1 MHFQAK
7 DQGYG
12 HPFPDPAQLLLLKAA
27 LCEGEE
33 AILAWQ
39 AWQQAFDL
47 KDPLDAGSYR
57 TLPLLYRNLSRVLP
71 QEPLLPKLKAAYRQS
86 WYRNQQVLHRGLPA
100 LRLLR
105 GAGIEVMLLKGAAL
119 GPLWYG
125 DAGVRPM
132 ADLDVM
138 VCPADA
144 CRALDL
150 LKEAGWTPEEPGAVE
165 YNLRYG
171 RAMGLRDAEGW
182 ELDLHWHALFEGL
195 RHEGVD
201 LWRNA
206 APMELQDL
214 TVKVPEHAMMLV
226 HVMVHGL
233 RWNPEP
239 PIRWI
244 PDSLQVMRAMG
255 AGDWERVTEL
265 VRAYRIQL
273 PMLQALGYLKQH
285 FGAEVPEHIH
295 LALSNMST
303 GYAER
308 ALWKA
313 QLRPGAE
320 RLPEAFFPRLHYL
333 FGVYMRQ
340 SGRSG
345 LLPNLAGFPAF
356 LAYRTRG
363 KSRLQLLAYYAGRA
377 WRGRRKDTA
386 HPHPNTP

>member
-1 MHFQAK
+1 
-7 DQGYG
+7 
-12 HPFPDPAQLLLLKAA
+12 
-27 LCEGEE
+27 
-33 AILAWQ
+33 
-39 AWQQAFDL
+39 
-47 KDPLDAGSYR
+47 
-57 TLPLLYRNLSRVLP
+57 
-71 QEPLLPKLKAAYRQS
+71 
-86 WYRNQQVLHRGLPA
+86 
-100 LRLLR
+100 
-105 GAGIEVMLLKGAAL
+105 
-119 GPLWYG
+119 
-125 DAGVRPM
+125 
-132 ADLDVM
+132 
-138 VCPADA
+138 
-144 CRALDL
+144 
-150 LKEAGWTPEEPGAVE
+150 
-165 YNLRYG
+165 
-171 RAMGLRDAEGW
+171 
-182 ELDLHWHALFEGL
+182 
-195 RHEGVD
+195 
-201 LWRNA
+201 
-206 APMELQDL
+206 
-214 TVKVPEHAMMLV
+214 
-226 HVMVHGL
+226 
-233 RWNPEP
+233 
-239 PIRWI
+239 
-244 PDSLQVMRAMG
+244 SLQVMRAMG